1 LVIGSKRIQQQAATR
16 TSDSHS
22 QVAMESNFYSV
33 NISDVSGSSRGLR
46 EDSETGLY
54 ISLLYI
60 PQCQLVASGNRW
72 AWWYRQ
78 SGDNWRKWKNGGVSG
93 MEESIQ

>member
-72 AWWYRQ
+72 AWWHRQ